1 MDYSLTKMAWLTWKL
16 LLHYIGFE
24 KLIWMEEIWGQGQ
37 LQDFPICNDQL
48 EKMRAERL
56 EGEAIFHYE
65 EELVCVTKP
74 LTRVEYN

>member
-37 LQDFPICNDQL
+37 LQDFPISNDQL